1 MTSAL
6 EIAANVTVAA
16 SILLAGRNSVH
27 TWWTG
32 IIGCTLFGLVFYEA
46 RLYADVVL
54 QGVFVLTS
62 VIGWW
67 QWLRG
72 DHGHALPISR
82 VQLRTLGWMLPTAV
96 LASIGYGLLLHTW
109 TDAYAPFL
117 DSAVL
122 VLSVVAQLLMMR
134 RKLDSW
140 WFWLLVNS
148 IAIPLYTSRG
158 LHLTAVL
165 YGVFWINALVSL
177 RHWRR
182 LMREQSVATA
192 AADAAHG

>member
-32 IIGCTLFGLVFYEA
+32 IIGCSLFALVFYEA

-54 QGVFVLTS
+54 QGVFVVTS

-72 DHGHALPISR
+72 DHGHALPITNVR
-82 VQLRTLGWMLPTAV
+82 LLTLAWILPAAV
-96 LASIGYGLLLHTW
+96 LASTGYGLLLHTW

-134 RKLDSW
+134 RKLHSW
-140 WFWLLVNS
+140 WFWLMVNS
-148 IAIPLYTSRG
+148 VAVPLYASRG
-158 LHLTAVL
+158 LHLTALL
-165 YGVFWINALVSL
+165 YVVFWINAVVSL

-182 LMREQSVATA
+182 LMRGQYAQVARVSG
-192 AADAAHG
+192 AHD

>member
-32 IIGCTLFGLVFYEA
+32 IIGCTLFGLLFYQA

-72 DHGHALPISR
+72 DHGHALPITR
-82 VQLRTLGWMLPTAV
+82 MHLRTLGCMLPAAL

-109 TDAYAPFL
+109 TDAYAPFM

-134 RKLDSW
+134 RKLESW

-148 IAIPLYTSRG
+148 IAVPLYASRG
-158 LHLTAVL
+158 LHLTSVL
-165 YGVFWINALVSL
+165 YAVFWINALVSL
-177 RHWRR
+177 RHWRT
-182 LMREQSVATA
+182 LMRTQHAVAMATD
-192 AADAAHG
+192 DAHA

>member
-6 EIAANVTVAA
+6 EIAANLTVAA

-32 IIGCTLFGLVFYEA
+32 IIGCTLFAAVFYNA

-54 QGVFVLTS
+54 QGVFVVTS

-72 DHGHALPISR
+72 DHGHALPITS
-82 VQLRTLGWMLPTAV
+82 VQLRTLGWMLPAAV
-96 LASIGYGLLLHTW
+96 LASAGYGWLLHTW

-117 DSAVL
+117 DSGVL
-122 VLSVVAQLLMMR
+122 VLSVVAQLMMMR
-134 RKLDSW
+134 RKLESW

-148 IAIPLYTSRG
+148 IAVPLYASRG
-158 LHLTAVL
+158 LHLTAIL
-165 YGVFWINALVSL
+165 YAVFWVNAVISL

-182 LMREQSVATA
+182 LMRAQQAPATA
-192 AADAAHG
+192 ATAGA

>member
-1 MTSAL
+1 MTTAL

-32 IIGCTLFGLVFYEA
+32 IIGCSLFALVFYEA

-54 QGVFVLTS
+54 QGVFVVTS

-72 DHGHALPISR
+72 DHGHALPITNVR
-82 VQLRTLGWMLPTAV
+82 LPTLAWILPAAV
-96 LASIGYGLLLHTW
+96 LASIGYGWLLHTW

-117 DSAVL
+117 DSAIL

-134 RKLDSW
+134 RKLHSW
-140 WFWLLVNS
+140 WFWLMVNS
-148 IAIPLYTSRG
+148 VAVPLYATRG
-158 LHLTAVL
+158 LHLTALL
-165 YGVFWINALVSL
+165 YVVFWINAVVSL

-182 LMREQSVATA
+182 LMREQSAPA
-192 AADAAHG
+192 EGNDAHG

>member
-1 MTSAL
+1 MTSAI

-32 IIGCTLFGLVFYEA
+32 IIGCSLFALVFYGA

-54 QGVFVLTS
+54 QGVFVVTS

-72 DHGHALPISR
+72 DHGHALPITNVR
-82 VQLRTLGWMLPTAV
+82 LPNLAWILPAAV
-96 LASIGYGLLLHTW
+96 LASAGYGLLLHTW

-134 RKLDSW
+134 RKLHSW
-140 WFWLLVNS
+140 WFWLMVNS
-148 IAIPLYTSRG
+148 VAVPLYASRG
-158 LHLTAVL
+158 LHLTALL
-165 YGVFWINALVSL
+165 YVVFWINAVVSL

-182 LMREQSVATA
+182 LMREQYAQVARVS
-192 AADAAHG
+192 DAHD

>member
-32 IIGCTLFGLVFYEA
+32 ILGCTLFGLVFHEA

-54 QGVFVLTS
+54 QGAFVVTS

-67 QWLRG
+67 QWKRG
-72 DHGHALPISR
+72 DHGHALPITR
-82 VQLRTLGWMLPTAV
+82 VNVSTLVWIVPVAV
-96 LASIGYGLLLHTW
+96 LSSIGYGLLLHTW

-122 VLSVVAQLLMMR
+122 VLSLVAQLLMMR

-140 WFWLLVNS
+140 WFWLAVNS
-148 IAIPLYTSRG
+148 VAVPLYASRG

-165 YGVFWINALVSL
+165 YAVFWINAVVSL
-177 RHWRR
+177 RHWHR
-182 LMREQSVATA
+182 LMRDPPGQVAPTG
-192 AADAAHG
+192 DAHA